1 MIKFYL
7 YYVVFM
13 DVVLNILI
21 IAILFMLCCRD
32 SILQSRESFL
42 AWNENYPASAIA
54 NGGGKKEKIQEE
66 EEEEEQEKED
76 IKPPDPPPPAYAEI
90 ESPGKPLLIID
101 IQKTAFFLGQYECI
115 CITTYS
121 VIYRL
126 RGG

>member
-13 DVVLNILI
+13 DVVLI

-32 SILQSRESFL
+32 SVLQSRESFL
-42 AWNENYPASAIA
+42 AWNENYPASATV

-76 IKPPDPPPPAYAEI
+76 MKPPDPPPPAYAEI
-90 ESPGKPLLIID
+90 ESPGKPLLID
-101 IQKTAFFLGQYECI
+101 IQKTAFFLGQYESI
-115 CITTYS
+115 CIATYS
-121 VIYRL
+121 VI
-126 RGG
+126 